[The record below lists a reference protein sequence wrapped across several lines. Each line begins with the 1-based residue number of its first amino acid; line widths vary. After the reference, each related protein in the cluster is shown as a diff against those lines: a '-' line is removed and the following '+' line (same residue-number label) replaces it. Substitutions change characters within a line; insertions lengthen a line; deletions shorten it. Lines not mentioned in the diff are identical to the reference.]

1 MTITEKR
8 RLGNIGENCAAEFL
22 VRRGYEIL
30 DRNYLRKWGEL
41 DIVARRGEILH
52 FIEVKSV
59 SRRTDYW
66 PQDKGGLSAG
76 KQVTHGTS
84 AYRPEENVHPQKLKR
99 LSRAIQTY
107 ILEKRLDHMD
117 WQLDIMT
124 AYVDEEAR
132 KARVEILE
140 NIII

>member
-8 RLGNIGENCAAEFL
+8 RLGDIGENCAAEFL
-22 VRRGYEIL
+22 VRRGYTII

-41 DIVARRGEILH
+41 DIVAEKGNRLH
-52 FIEVKSV
+52 FVEVKSV
-59 SRRTDYW
+59 SRRTAQWD
-66 PQDKGGLSAG
+66 
-76 KQVTHGTS
+76 VTHGTS

-107 ILEKRLDHMD
+107 ILEKRLDHLD
-117 WQLDIMT
+117 WQLDIAV

-132 KARVEILE
+132 RTRVELLE